1 MRLRYYI
8 KLYKFRKEWRR
19 RNKCNDTT
27 AACLFHADYVHVG
40 KGTYGA
46 LCVRQSNFQA
56 HLYIGNYCSIAGECI
71 FILNSEHRTNTI
83 STYPFKVKVTGV
95 ACEAGTKGNIR
106 IGDDVWIGERAM
118 IMSGVTVGQGAI
130 IAAGAVVT
138 KDVPPYAI
146 VGGIPAKVI
155 KYRFSQELIDE
166 LLKVDYSKL
175 SKESIREHIE
185 DLYRPLEGVG
195 QLAWLPK
202 KEEGNG
208 TDQS

>member
-1 MRLRYYI
+1 MGLRYYI
-8 KLYKFRKEWRR
+8 KLYKFKKEWLR
-19 RNKCNDTT
+19 RNKYNDTT

-40 KGTYGA
+40 RGTYGA
-46 LCVRQSNFQA
+46 LRVHQSNFQA
-56 HLYIGNYCSIAGECI
+56 HLYIGNYCSIAGESI
-71 FILNSEHRTNTI
+71 FILNSEHKTDTI

-95 ACEAGTKGNIR
+95 ACEAGTKGDIH

-118 IMSGVTVGQGAI
+118 VMSGVTVGQGAI

-175 SKESIREHIE
+175 SKESIREHIA
-185 DLYRPLEGVG
+185 DLYRPLEDVD

-202 KEEGNG
+202 KEEVNG